1 MQARRKRRKR
11 RKELDT
17 SSTENSEESEF
28 SDPDWGAKLPIRK
41 GPVKKRKV
49 IVVQTPGTGPGTE
62 SRGPHTNQSTSPRA
76 GPSISRNSSA
86 PVPATKGKVYPN
98 NRDKPSPPLNPHGF
112 NFVDKNGNNLDSRS
126 REYLEQFAMVGKIN
140 LETKKKYE
148 CEFNKFIE
156 FIGRTETNG
165 DTLVENLEAE

>member
-1 MQARRKRRKR
+1 MKR

-49 IVVQTPGTGPGTE
+49 IVVQTPGT
-62 SRGPHTNQSTSPRA
+62 
-76 GPSISRNSSA
+76 
-86 PVPATKGKVYPN
+86 
-98 NRDKPSPPLNPHGF
+98 
-112 NFVDKNGNNLDSRS
+112 VDKNGNNLDSRS